1 MNYTKLLNLYGL
13 SPDNFSY
20 QKSTEVSAAKDQKTT
35 CDEPS
40 QDYIEFNPDM
50 LDTILQDD
58 RDSFSNLD
66 GWTEEDDFE
75 Y

>member
-1 MNYTKLLNLYGL
+1 MNYNKLLNLYGL

-20 QKSTEVSAAKDQKTT
+20 QKSAEASTAKDQKTT
-35 CDEPS
+35 RGEPS

>member
-1 MNYTKLLNLYGL
+1 VNYNKLLNLYGL

-20 QKSTEVSAAKDQKTT
+20 QRSAETFTVESQKTN
-35 CDEPS
+35 CEEHS
-40 QDYIEFNPDM
+40 KGNIEFNPDM

>member
-1 MNYTKLLNLYGL
+1 MSYNKVLNLYGL
-13 SPDNFSY
+13 SPEHFSY
-20 QKSTEVSAAKDQKTT
+20 QHSAEASAAKAQITN
-35 CDEPS
+35 CGGHS
-40 QDYIEFNPDM
+40 QDFVEFNPDM

-58 RDSFSNLD
+58 RDSFSNLN